1 MPNMPNGRDINML
14 RPSASIFDE
23 ASAANVESSV
33 AKPELVTVMGFGKD
47 DVLFRSSEVNVIQVR
62 DGDGVISAMLVRL
75 KPGVWGFSRRGDP
88 DWRENLRIYGSEDK
102 GA

>member
-1 MPNMPNGRDINML
+1 MPNMPKGRDINML
-14 RPSASIFDE
+14 RPSASFFDE
-23 ASAANVESSV
+23 AFASNVESSV
-33 AKPELVTVMGFGKD
+33 AKPELVTLMGFGKD

-62 DGDGVISAMLVRL
+62 DGDGAISAMLVRL